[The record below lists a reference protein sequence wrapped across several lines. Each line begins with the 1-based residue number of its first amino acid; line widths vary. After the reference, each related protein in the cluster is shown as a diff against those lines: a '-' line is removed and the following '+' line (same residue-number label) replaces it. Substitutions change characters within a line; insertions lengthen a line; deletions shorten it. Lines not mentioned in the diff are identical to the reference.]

1 MSTSPTPPEGLTQVK
16 GLPQSDAE
24 NRETRC
30 EGRAGERPQRAS
42 TGGGMLERIP
52 TERATRSDGGCTLV
66 SPRPRLAAGSGAAA
80 REATSRAGTVYLVGA
95 GPGDPE
101 LLTLKAARLL
111 SLADACVY
119 DHLVGPGVMALV
131 RRGAEL
137 VYAGKER
144 ANHALPQRDINA
156 LLVSL
161 ARRGLRVVRL
171 KGGDPFV
178 FGRGGEEAQALAAAG
193 VPFEVVP
200 GVTAACG
207 VAAAARI
214 PLTHRDHAHTLT
226 FVAGHLRDGT
236 MALDWPALA
245 RPGQTLVVYMGLAGL
260 PELCRQLVAHG
271 RSPDTPAAVVQ
282 QGTLPTQRIV
292 RATLRTLASR
302 VAAEGLEPPTMIVVG
317 EVVALS
323 ETLAASSP
331 ALAAY
336 AFAAD

>member
-1 MSTSPTPPEGLTQVK
+1 
-16 GLPQSDAE
+16 
-24 NRETRC
+24 
-30 EGRAGERPQRAS
+30 
-42 TGGGMLERIP
+42 MLERIP
-52 TERATRSDGGCTLV
+52 TGRAPRSEGASPLASTR
-66 SPRPRLAAGSGAAA
+66 RRLAAVGGNATPQPATRGSSVGF
-80 REATSRAGTVYLVGA
+80 VHLVGA

-111 SLADACVY
+111 ALADACVY

-144 ANHALPQRDINA
+144 ANHALPQRDINE

-161 ARRGLRVVRL
+161 ARRGMRVVRL

-193 VPFEVVP
+193 VPFEIVP

-207 VAAAARI
+207 VAASARI
-214 PLTHRDHAHTLT
+214 PLTHRDHAHALT
-226 FVAGHLRDGT
+226 FVTGHLRDGT

-271 RSPDTPAAVVQ
+271 RPPGTPAAVVQ
-282 QGTLPTQRIV
+282 HGTLPTERVV
-292 RATLRTLASR
+292 RGTLATLAAR

-317 EVVALS
+317 EVVSLAD
-323 ETLAASSP
+323 TLAACAP
-331 ALAAY
+331 AAAPY